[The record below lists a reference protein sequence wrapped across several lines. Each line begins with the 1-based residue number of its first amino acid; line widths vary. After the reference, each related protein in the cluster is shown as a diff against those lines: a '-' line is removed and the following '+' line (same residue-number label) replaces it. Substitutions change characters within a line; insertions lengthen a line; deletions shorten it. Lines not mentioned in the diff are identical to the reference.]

1 MTTKL
6 FIAGFPYAL
15 TEAELAEAFGKA
27 GTVVSAKVIMEKESG
42 RSRGFGFVEMA
53 TAEEADAAIAMW
65 NGNRLGGRTL
75 TVNVARP
82 MDRRN
87 GGGGGNF
94 TDNPPR
100 RARE

>member
-42 RSRGFGFVEMA
+42 RSRGFGFVEIA
-53 TAEEADAAIAMW
+53 T
-65 NGNRLGGRTL
+65 
-75 TVNVARP
+75 P
-82 MDRRN
+82 
-87 GGGGGNF
+87 
-94 TDNPPR
+94 
-100 RARE
+100 